1 MKTILNLLVLSLL
14 VLSVVVPGVLASSVG
29 GSLTPEITPE
39 QFEPRVYMC
48 DHRIV
53 FDDATE
59 PGRISPNGT
68 PLVERINNY
77 AFEGEQVG
85 WFILVFDK
93 NGIDKVQDVFV
104 TIGPTQGAGNDIEA
118 DCNFIPTPNGV
129 PIPSVCNAN
138 IHEEELTT
146 FNAQTMGVYY
156 CLFTVETPLS
166 MYGEHWVTVEALDL
180 DGLSGTMAENE
191 YWFFNPIIALSIDGD
206 LLFDNVLPGSSAY
219 SSTLLVGNDADEGS
233 GVTLDM
239 FISGTDF
246 YDSASSGAKCPV
258 TNQLLLGDGD
268 SVCDV
273 SSEFSIAPNS
283 DHTDPFCYFATSG
296 AYSTSLDLRSDNEGY
311 VGINYGIGFN
321 DPAPFYGA
329 FNGDGTGYEIMQGL
343 QVGPYF
349 PANTLTP
356 GAEHAVT
363 FRLNLPEPCNG
374 NFDSGAIYFWG
385 EAV

>member
-1 MKTILNLLVLSLL
+1 M
-14 VLSVVVPGVLASSVG
+14 PGVLANSVG

-39 QFEPRVYMC
+39 QFEPKVYMC
-48 DHRIV
+48 DNRV
-53 FDDATE
+53 VYDDATE
-59 PGRISPNGT
+59 PGRISLDGEN
-68 PLVERINNY
+68 LVERINNY
-77 AFEGEQVG
+77 AFEGEQVM
-85 WFILVFDK
+85 WKVLVFDK
-93 NGIDKVQDVFV
+93 NGIEKIVDVFMTV
-104 TIGPTQGAGNDIEA
+104 GPTQGPGNDIEA
-118 DCNFIPTPNGV
+118 NCQFVPTADNT
-129 PIPSVCNAN
+129 PIDTTCNAQ
-138 IHEEELTT
+138 IHEEELEV
-146 FNAQTMGVYY
+146 FDADTMGYY
-156 CLFTVETPLS
+156 DCLFTVETPLS
-166 MYGEHWVTVEALDL
+166 MYGEHWVTVEAIDL

-206 LLFDNVLPGSSAY
+206 LFFDEVLPGSSSY

-246 YDSASSGAKCPV
+246 YDSASSAAACPI

-268 SVCDV
+268 SICDV
-273 SSEFSIAPNS
+273 SEEFSIVPNS
-283 DHTDPFCYFATSG
+283 DTTDPFCYFATSG
-296 AYSTSLDLRSDNEGY
+296 AYSTIDDLRSDGEGY

-321 DPAPFYGA
+321 DPNPFYGA
-329 FNGDGTGYEIMQGL
+329 FNGDGDGYEIIQGL